1 MVRWNRWVQMLVT
14 TGVFTKGKEFK
25 YKMVEGEEELS
36 SGGLDLNVP
45 YMLKVLKKQFS
56 HFVAPKSPVVMIM
69 H

>member
-1 MVRWNRWVQMLVT
+1 MVRWNRWVQMLVA
-14 TGVFTKGKEFK
+14 TGVLTKGKEFR

-45 YMLKVLKKQFS
+45 YMLKVLINSFP